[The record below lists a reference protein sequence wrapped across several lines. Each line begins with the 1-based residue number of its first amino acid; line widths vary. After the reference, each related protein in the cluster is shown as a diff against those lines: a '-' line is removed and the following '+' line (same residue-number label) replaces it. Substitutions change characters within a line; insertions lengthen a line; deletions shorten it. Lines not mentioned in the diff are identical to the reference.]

1 MSEYVKEASDSNFE
15 TEVLKADQ
23 PVLVDFWAEWCAP
36 CRALAPTVDAIADAY
51 KGKAK
56 VYKVNVDHNP
66 ATAARY
72 GIRGIPTLMVFKNGV
87 EAERIVG
94 GVGKSVIAG
103 ALDKHIA

>member
-56 VYKVNVDHNP
+56 VYKVNVDFNP